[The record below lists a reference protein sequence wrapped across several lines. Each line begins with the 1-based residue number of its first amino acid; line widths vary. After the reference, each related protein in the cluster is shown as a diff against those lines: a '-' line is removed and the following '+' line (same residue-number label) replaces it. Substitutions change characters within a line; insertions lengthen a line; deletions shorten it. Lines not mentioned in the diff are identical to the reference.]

1 MDEQSTCIVCLGD
14 LREVLATLSD
24 NELADIPEHALE
36 QQQQQQHGNKS
47 SLLRDTKLS
56 SKRYQ
61 HHLLMMQAAY
71 RPYL

>member
-14 LREVLATLSD
+14 LREILATLND

-36 QQQQQQHGNKS
+36 QQHGNKS

-56 SKRYQ
+56 NKRYR
-61 HHLLMMQAAY
+61 HHLLMMQAAC
-71 RPYL
+71 RPYI

>member
-14 LREVLATLSD
+14 LREILATLND

-36 QQQQQQHGNKS
+36 QQQHGNKS

-56 SKRYQ
+56 NKRYQ

-71 RPYL
+71 WPYI

>member
-1 MDEQSTCIVCLGD
+1 MGETCIVCLGD
-14 LREVLATLSD
+14 LRESLATLSD

-36 QQQQQQHGNKS
+36 QQHGGNKS

-61 HHLLMMQAAY
+61 HHLLIMQAAY
-71 RPYL
+71 RPYM

>member
-1 MDEQSTCIVCLGD
+1 MAEHSCIVCLGD
-14 LREVLATLSD
+14 LRDSLATLSD
-24 NELADIPEHALE
+24 NELAEIPGHALE
-36 QQQQQQHGNKS
+36 QQQQPGNKN

-71 RPYL
+71 RPYM